1 MARQKQS
8 GVITKICMRCNR
20 VLPLIEFYTNKGW
33 KQQMYRDSW
42 CRDCVKEY
50 CTDKEKLEQYC
61 YENNRLWKDSYWET
75 AEKKAALQLSTDP
88 TYCGASTPIEKKREM
103 MTRSTI
109 TNFWG
114 IMNLSNIYVYV
125 NNMGNSQST
134 DSRDQM
140 IEDAT
145 KGEKMV
151 YSKIWRG
158 YYTPTQIEWLDDT
171 YSRYEEDFVLDNIN
185 IQDYARKIAKASL
198 NADVAEDRMRRG
210 EGSYQEYKEAQKI
223 FDDLSKSSNFAACK
237 RKAGEATGL
246 GSLGEIILRLEVS
259 GKLNTNGF
267 TFPPDD
273 VDKIIHDFEH
283 TLRSIGLEG
292 QV

>member
-1 MARQKQS
+1 
-8 GVITKICMRCNR
+8 
-20 VLPLIEFYTNKGW
+20 
-33 KQQMYRDSW
+33 MYRDSW
-42 CRDCVKEY
+42 CRECVQEY

-61 YENNRLWKDSYWET
+61 YENNRFWKESYWDT
-75 AEKKAALQLSTDP
+75 SLKKAQLRLSTDP
-88 TYCGASTPIEKKREM
+88 VYCSPTTPVEQKREM
-103 MTRSTI
+103 VTKSAVRCFFTL
-109 TNFWG
+109 
-114 IMNLSNIYVYV
+114 MNLGGVYVYV
-125 NNMGNSQST
+125 DNMGNSNST
-134 DSRDQM
+134 DSTTM
-140 IEDAT
+140 IEDNS
-145 KGEKMV
+145 KPEKMV

-267 TFPPDD
+267 TFPEDD
-273 VDKIIHDFEH
+273 IDKIIHDFEH
-283 TLRSIGLEG
+283 TLRSVGLEG
-292 QV
+292 QL